1 MAKFQAQ
8 KLGYNLKDDQF
19 SKSEDSNVTFI
30 VNDDQ
35 NWILFEV
42 VSNQSLIKYYD
53 PQKTRSQKI
62 DFFKESQQ
70 TLLDQNESYK
80 GFTFEES
87 VAWFPAN

>member
-53 PQKTRSQKI
+53 P
-62 DFFKESQQ
+62 
-70 TLLDQNESYK
+70 
-80 GFTFEES
+80 
-87 VAWFPAN
+87 